1 MPVASLTAATFTPAR
16 TAPLGSATRPRMR
29 PPVPWAVSHVGTMR
43 EITRRRQTAVERAR
57 SDGMKPPNI
66 LGRSFCSKAIA
77 CVQPQPCYNPARL
90 EKSNAH
96 CQEEKRTASHRK
108 LECRSARTMS
118 SSNAEP
124 YLKIGDVARRVG
136 VSPSVIRSWE
146 SVGLTRPRRTES
158 KYRLYTADD
167 VRLLKRARFLRK
179 VRGLNAAAIVELLRR
194 EGRARPALD
203 GSAGAIGT
211 HLRQLRAK
219 RKLSLAQVAQAVN
232 LSVGFLSALE
242 RSQMSGSVG
251 TLRKL
256 TRFYKTNIL
265 DFFDANGASTRQV
278 RPAQRKV
285 LEAGPGVRMELLAW
299 GNTVMEPHLFRVA
312 PEAGS
317 GDSYTHEGE
326 EFLYVLRGEL
336 TIMLENE
343 EYRLKAG
350 DSFYFE
356 SATPHHW
363 RNPGRAETWVL
374 WVNTPPTFWVPLPNI
389 RCDADREGSA

>member
-1 MPVASLTAATFTPAR
+1 M
-16 TAPLGSATRPRMR
+16 
-29 PPVPWAVSHVGTMR
+29 
-43 EITRRRQTAVERAR
+43 
-57 SDGMKPPNI
+57 
-66 LGRSFCSKAIA
+66 
-77 CVQPQPCYNPARL
+77 
-90 EKSNAH
+90 
-96 CQEEKRTASHRK
+96 
-108 LECRSARTMS
+108 MS
-118 SSNAEP
+118 SSGAKP

-136 VSPSVIRSWE
+136 VSPSAIRSWE

-167 VRLLKRARFLRK
+167 VKLLKRARFLRK

-194 EGRARPALD
+194 EGRARPAAD
-203 GSAGAIGT
+203 GGAGAIGS
-211 HLRQLRAK
+211 HLRRLRAQ
-219 RKLSLAQVAQAVN
+219 RGLSLAQVARAVSI
-232 LSVGFLSALE
+232 SVGFLSALE

-256 TRFYKTNIL
+256 ARFYKTNIL
-265 DFFDANGASTRQV
+265 DFFDATGPSSRQV
-278 RPAQRKV
+278 QPGQRKV

-326 EFLYVLRGEL
+326 EFLYVLQGEL
-336 TIMLENE
+336 TITLEKE
-343 EYRLKAG
+343 AYRLRAG

-363 RNPGRAETWVL
+363 KNPGRAETWVL
-374 WVNTPPTFWVPLPNI
+374 WVNTPPTF
-389 RCDADREGSA
+389 